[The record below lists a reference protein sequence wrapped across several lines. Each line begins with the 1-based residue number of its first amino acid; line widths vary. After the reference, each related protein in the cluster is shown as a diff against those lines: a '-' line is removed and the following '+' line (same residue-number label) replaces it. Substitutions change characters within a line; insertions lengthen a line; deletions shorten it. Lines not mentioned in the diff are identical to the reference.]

1 MFSVY
6 LFVCLFSVK
15 QVSTLNGALVSFP
28 GAMVKYSDKAN
39 FKGELIL
46 VHGLVHHGGEMKG
59 GELETP
65 PPHHIAYTIGT
76 QKTRKAFCSCLLGLR
91 RLSDPNQGA
100 VSPTPG
106 DLLTSSNT
114 VEVICHRHVAQ
125 RSISSCD
132 GVLVTSVLP

>member
-65 PPHHIAYTIGT
+65 PPSHRVHNQDTENKEGILFMFAWLTETLGSQPGSGVTYTG
-76 QKTRKAFCSCLLGLR
+76 
-91 RLSDPNQGA
+91 
-100 VSPTPG
+100 
-106 DLLTSSNT
+106 
-114 VEVICHRHVAQ
+114 
-125 RSISSCD
+125 
-132 GVLVTSVLP
+132 